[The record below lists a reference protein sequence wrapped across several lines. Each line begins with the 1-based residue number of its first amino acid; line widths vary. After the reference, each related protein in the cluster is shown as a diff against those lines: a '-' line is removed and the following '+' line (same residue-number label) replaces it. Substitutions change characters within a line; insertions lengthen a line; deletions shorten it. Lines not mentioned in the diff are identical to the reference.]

1 MYLCCSPSQFMYICQ
16 KLRSMIRSM
25 TGYGKQQQ
33 QVGSGKITVEIKSL
47 NSKQLDL
54 NLRLPADLKQLEFD
68 LRNRISESVRRGKVD
83 FYVTIEDSD
92 LKKVGRIDREVAAA
106 AFEQLNEMAYALRIQ
121 LPQDMASLLLK
132 IPGVIANGD
141 GDVMLPESL
150 SKALTSTALSVL
162 NEFDAFRMQ
171 EGQAL
176 KLDILSHINL
186 IISLLDEVT
195 PFENQRTELLKNRL
209 MKNVSEV
216 SDHLKFDPNRFEQE
230 LIYYLEKLDISEE
243 KVRLR
248 QHCNYFMEAID
259 EDYAGKKLGFIVQEI
274 GREINTLGSKAND
287 AQIQRIVVQMK
298 DELEKIKEQLF
309 NVL

>member
-1 MYLCCSPSQFMYICQ
+1 MHLCCPPSQFMYICQ

-106 AFEQLNEMAYALRIQ
+106 AFEQLNEMVYALRIQ

-132 IPGVIANGD
+132 FPGVIANGD

>member
-1 MYLCCSPSQFMYICQ
+1 
-16 KLRSMIRSM
+16 MIRSM

-132 IPGVIANGD
+132 FPGVIANGD

>member
-1 MYLCCSPSQFMYICQ
+1 
-16 KLRSMIRSM
+16 M

-132 IPGVIANGD
+132 FPGVIANGD

-162 NEFDAFRMQ
+162 HEFDAFRMQ

>member
-1 MYLCCSPSQFMYICQ
+1 
-16 KLRSMIRSM
+16 MIRSM

-121 LPQDMASLLLK
+121 LPQDMTSLLLK
-132 IPGVIANGD
+132 FPGVIANGD

>member
-1 MYLCCSPSQFMYICQ
+1 MHLCCPPSQFMYICQ

-25 TGYGKQQQ
+25 TGYGKQHQ

-132 IPGVIANGD
+132 FPGVIANGD

>member
-1 MYLCCSPSQFMYICQ
+1 MHLCCPASQFMYICQ

-132 IPGVIANGD
+132 FPGVIANGD

-162 NEFDAFRMQ
+162 HEFDAFRMQ